1 MMNKK
6 TFLIT
11 AALVFV
17 VAMLASTFV
26 VTGMKPEMHKSFL
39 LEIINVKIKK

>member
-1 MMNKK
+1 MNKK

-11 AALVFV
+11 AIIVFI
-17 VAMLASTFV
+17 VAMFASTFV
-26 VTGMKPEMHKSFL
+26 ITGMKPQLHKSFL

>member
-1 MMNKK
+1 MDKK

-11 AALVFV
+11 AIIVFV
-17 VAMLASTFV
+17 VAIFASTFAIA
-26 VTGMKPEMHKSFL
+26 GMKPQLHKSFL

>member
-1 MMNKK
+1 MMNRKTFLVVAILGLVVAMFGA

-11 AALVFV
+11 
-17 VAMLASTFV
+17 
-26 VTGMKPEMHKSFL
+26 GMKPQLHKSFL